1 MSDSKGMAEIFN
13 TFFSSVFTRED
24 TGNVPEPQ
32 HQHAGAELRDVQVNV
47 RKVREK
53 IKRLRKRAAAG
64 PDSIGP
70 MLLQELVEEVA
81 YPLALVM
88 KKTLEDGS
96 MPEDWRT
103 ANVTPIFNKGAKNN
117 PGNYRPVSLT
127 SVCCK
132 MLESIIKDDIVNHLE
147 KKPSLTRPSMA
158 S

>member
-1 MSDSKGMAEIFN
+1 
-13 TFFSSVFTRED
+13 
-24 TGNVPEPQ
+24 
-32 HQHAGAELRDVQVNV
+32 
-47 RKVREK
+47 
-53 IKRLRKRAAAG
+53 
-64 PDSIGP
+64 

-103 ANVTPIFNKGAKNN
+103 ANVTPIIKKGAKNN

-147 KKPSLTRPSMA
+147 RKKPH
-158 S
+158 

>member
-1 MSDSKGMAEIFN
+1 
-13 TFFSSVFTRED
+13 
-24 TGNVPEPQ
+24 
-32 HQHAGAELRDVQVNV
+32 
-47 RKVREK
+47 
-53 IKRLRKRAAAG
+53 
-64 PDSIGP
+64 

-103 ANVTPIFNKGAKNN
+103 ANVTPIFKKGAKNN